1 MESLRQLFINIGTI
15 DRRWIFLIVGFSVLI
30 PLISPVDIPIQTS
43 SHSQAVYDAL
53 NSLEDSSNVLLSFEY
68 GPSTKPE
75 IHPMA
80 IGIMRLLFSKGHK
93 IYGMALWIDGLFMS
107 QEAFQQVAV
116 DEFNLKYGID
126 FVNLGFK
133 PGNEA
138 VVKGVASDIKKLYP
152 VDAQGTIIDELE
164 MMKNI
169 KNITDFD
176 FVISLSAGFPGAKEW
191 LQFATDPNQIPL
203 STGCTSIQVTEV
215 LPYVESGQVSGVLA
229 GMPGAAEF
237 EKLIG
242 IPGTATGLMAAQSF
256 AHVVIILFII
266 LGNLTYYFTR
276 KKGRKYS

>member
-1 MESLRQLFINIGTI
+1 M
-15 DRRWIFLIVGFSVLI
+15 SVLI
-30 PLISPVDIPIQTS
+30 PLLVTVDTPIRVTNYT
-43 SHSQAVYDAL
+43 QAVFDTIENL
-53 NSLEDSSNVLLSFEY
+53 PNNSKVLISFEY

-93 IYGMALWIDGLFMS
+93 IFGMALWIDGLFMS

-116 DEFNLKYGID
+116 EEFNLKYGTD

-152 VDAQGTIIDELE
+152 VDAQGIIIDELE

-169 KNITDFD
+169 KNINDFD

-215 LPYVESGQVSGVLA
+215 LPYVESGQVSGLLA